1 MATLTEFCK
10 ISAKLSFAP
19 IGKLAGGMRV
29 DLAFTGTATSTHWEG
44 ERPVSGIDYV
54 TVRKDGS
61 TELNIRGQ
69 IGSGKDVIA
78 YTAVGRGDQDGA
90 RELFLFETAVEE
102 MAWLNNAVGVALGSA
117 DGDALELT
125 VYIATT

>member
-19 IGKLAGGMRV
+19 IGKLAGGVRV
-29 DLAFTGTATSTHWEG
+29 DLAFTGTATSSHWEG
-44 ERPVSGIDYV
+44 ERPVSGVDYV

-69 IGSGKDVIA
+69 IGSGQDVVA
-78 YTAVGRGDQDGA
+78 YTAMGRGDDDGA
-90 RELFLFETAVEE
+90 RELFLFETAVEDL
-102 MAWLNNAVGVALGSA
+102 AWLNNAVGVGMGAVE
-117 DGDALELT
+117 GDSLELT
-125 VYIATT
+125 VYIATK